1 MARFLQL
8 SDLHVVAPGALCS
21 GVLDTGAI
29 LRAGVDRLLALMPAI
44 GPLDGVLVT
53 GDISE
58 DGSAASYDRAQQE
71 LARLGLPVY
80 AVPGN
85 HDSRSTFRAAFA
97 GQTWMPASGAIDW
110 VVDLPDTRLI
120 GLDTLVEGQ
129 GAGRVQPDSL
139 ALLTDALNGAGAR
152 ATVVALHHPPLRTGI
167 RFMDDIG
174 LQNPEDLAAAIP
186 ANCGSV
192 LFVAGHVHGVYLGR
206 IGAHR
211 VVTAPSLCSAFALDR
226 RATARVGFMAGPTGY
241 AVLDTGADE
250 SWTAQPMFMG
260 DGPFDF

>member
-1 MARFLQL
+1 MARFLHL
-8 SDLHVVAPGALCS
+8 TDLHVVAPGTRCS

-29 LRAGVDRLLALMPAI
+29 LRAGVDHILAQMSAI

-58 DGSAASYDRAQQE
+58 DGSAASYE
-71 LARLGLPVY
+71 LARRELARFGLPVY

-85 HDSRSTFRAAFA
+85 HDSRAAFRAVFGGAA
-97 GQTWMPASGAIDW
+97 WMPAAGAIDW

-129 GAGRVQPDSL
+129 GAGRLQPDSL
-139 ALLTDALNGAGAR
+139 EFLTHALNGAGAR
-152 ATVVALHHPPLRTGI
+152 AVVVALHHPPLRTGI
-167 RFMDDIG
+167 RFMDNIG
-174 LQNPEDLAAAIP
+174 LENTHDLAAAMP
-186 ANCGSV
+186 ANCAPV
-192 LFVAGHVHGVYLGR
+192 IFVAGHVHGVYLGR

-226 RATARVGFMAGPTGY
+226 RANARVGFLTGPTGY
-241 AVLDTGADE
+241 ALLDTGPDD
-250 SWTAQPMFMG
+250 SWTAQPLFMG

>member
-8 SDLHVVAPGALCS
+8 TDLHVVAPGSLCS

-29 LRAGVDRLLALMPAI
+29 LRAGVDRILAQMPAI

-53 GDISE
+53 GDISD
-58 DGSAASYDRAQQE
+58 DGSAESYDLAQRE
-71 LARLGLPVY
+71 LARFGLPVY

-85 HDSRSTFRAAFA
+85 HDSRGAFRAAFG
-97 GQTWMPASGAIDW
+97 GQVGMPASGLVDW

-129 GAGRVQPDSL
+129 GAGRLQPDSL
-139 ALLTDALNGAGAR
+139 AFLTRALAGAGTR
-152 ATVVALHHPPLRTGI
+152 AVVVALHHPPMRIGI
-167 RFMDDIG
+167 RFMDNIG
-174 LQNPEDLAAAIP
+174 LENTNDLAAAIP
-186 ANCGSV
+186 ANCAPV
-192 LFVAGHVHGVYLGR
+192 IFVAGHVHGVYLGR

-226 RATARVGFMAGPTGY
+226 RTDARVGFLTGPTGY
-241 AVLDTGADE
+241 ALLDTGPDD
-250 SWTAQPMFMG
+250 SWTAQPLFTG

>member
-8 SDLHVVAPGALCS
+8 TDLHVVAPETLCS
-21 GVLDTGAI
+21 GLLDTRAI
-29 LRAGVDRLLALMPAI
+29 LRDSVDSILAQMPAI

-58 DGSAASYDRAQQE
+58 DGSAESYDLVLHE
-71 LARLGLPVY
+71 LGRFGLPLY

-85 HDSRSTFRAAFA
+85 HDRRGPFRAAFA
-97 GQTWMPASGAIDW
+97 GQAWMPASGVIDW

-129 GAGRVQPDSL
+129 GAGRVQPESL
-139 ALLTDALNGAGAR
+139 AFLSDALKGVAAR
-152 ATVVALHHPPLRTGI
+152 AVVVALHHPPLRTGI
-167 RFMDDIG
+167 RFMDAIG
-174 LQNPEDLAAAIP
+174 LENPEALAAAIP
-186 ANCGSV
+186 ETCGPV
-192 LFVAGHVHGVYLGR
+192 LFVAGHVHGVYLSQ

-211 VVTAPSLCSAFALDR
+211 VATAPSLCSAFVLDR
-226 RATARVGFMAGPTGY
+226 RRDAHVGFLTGPTGY
-241 AVLDTGADE
+241 AILDTGPDAL
-250 SWTAQPMFMG
+250 WTPQPLYRW

>member
-1 MARFLQL
+1 MARLLQL
-8 SDLHVVAPGALCS
+8 TDLHVVAPGTQCS

-29 LRAGVDRLLALMPAI
+29 LGAAVDRILAQMTAI

-58 DGSAASYDRAQQE
+58 DGSAPSYDLARRE
-71 LARLGLPVY
+71 LARFGLPVY

-85 HDSRSTFRAAFA
+85 HDSRSAFRAAFGAQA
-97 GQTWMPASGAIDW
+97 GMLDW

-129 GAGRVQPDSL
+129 GAGRLQPDSL
-139 ALLTDALNGAGAR
+139 EFLTGALNGAGAR
-152 ATVVALHHPPLRTGI
+152 AAVVALHHPPLKTGI
-167 RFMDDIG
+167 RFMDNIG
-174 LQNPEDLAAAIP
+174 LENTADLAAAIP
-186 ANCGSV
+186 ADCASV
-192 LFVAGHVHGVYLGR
+192 IFVAGHVHGVYIGR

-226 RATARVGFMAGPTGY
+226 RANAPVGFMTGPTGY
-241 AVLDTGADE
+241 AILDTGPDD
-250 SWTAQPMFMG
+250 SWTAQPLFMG
-260 DGPFDF
+260 DGPYDF

>member
-1 MARFLQL
+1 MARLLQL
-8 SDLHVVAPGALCS
+8 SDLHVVAPGKLCS

-29 LRAGVDRLLALMPAI
+29 LRAGVDRILAQMPAI

-58 DGSAASYDRAQQE
+58 DGSAESYDLAQRE

-85 HDSRSTFRAAFA
+85 HDNRAAFRAAFRA
-97 GQTWMPASGAIDW
+97 QAWMSAAGAIDW

-129 GAGRVQPDSL
+129 GAGRVQPDTL
-139 ALLTDALNGAGAR
+139 AFLTQALAGAR
-152 ATVVALHHPPLRTGI
+152 ARAVVVALHHPPMRTGI
-167 RFMDDIG
+167 RFMDNIG
-174 LQNPEDLAAAIP
+174 LENTAELAAAIP
-186 ANCGSV
+186 ATCGPV
-192 LFVAGHVHGVYLGR
+192 MFVAGHVHGVYLGR
-206 IGAHR
+206 IGVHR
-211 VVTAPSLCSAFALDR
+211 VVTAPSLCSAFALDKR
-226 RATARVGFMAGPTGY
+226 PDARVGFLTGPTGY
-241 AVLDTGADE
+241 ALLDTGADD
-250 SWTAQPMFMG
+250 SWTAQPLVLG

>member
-1 MARFLQL
+1 MARFLHL
-8 SDLHVVAPGALCS
+8 TDLHVVAPGTLCS
-21 GVLDTGAI
+21 GVPDTGAI
-29 LRAGVDRLLALMPAI
+29 LRAAVDRILGLMPAI

-58 DGSAASYDRAQQE
+58 DRSAASYDLAQRE
-71 LARLGLPVY
+71 LARFGLPVF

-85 HDSRSTFRAAFA
+85 HDSRNAFRAVFG
-97 GQTWMPASGAIDW
+97 GQAWMPAGGPADW

-129 GAGRVQPDSL
+129 GAGRLQRESL
-139 ALLTDALNGAGAR
+139 ALLTYALNGAGAR
-152 ATVVALHHPPLRTGI
+152 AVVVALHHPPLRTGI
-167 RFMDDIG
+167 RFMDNIR
-174 LQNPEDLAAAIP
+174 LENAEDLAAAIP

-226 RATARVGFMAGPTGY
+226 RSDARVGFHTGPTGY
-241 AVLDTGADE
+241 ALLDTGPE
-250 SWTAQPMFMG
+250 GCWTAQPLFMG
-260 DGPFDF
+260 HSLFDF

>member
-1 MARFLQL
+1 MARLLQL
-8 SDLHVVAPGALCS
+8 TDLHVVAPGTLCS

-29 LRAGVDRLLALMPAI
+29 LQRAVDRLLAQMPAI

-53 GDISE
+53 GDISD
-58 DGSAASYDRAQQE
+58 DGSAASYDLAQQE
-71 LARLGLPVY
+71 LARLGLTVY

-85 HDSRSTFRAAFA
+85 HDNRSAFRAAFGGQA
-97 GQTWMPASGAIDW
+97 GLLDW

-139 ALLTDALNGAGAR
+139 AFLTQALVSAGGR
-152 ATVVALHHPPLRTGI
+152 ALAVALHHPPLRTGI
-167 RFMDDIG
+167 RFMDEIG
-174 LQNPEDLAAAIP
+174 LENAAALAAAIP
-186 ANCGSV
+186 ADCGPIT
-192 LFVAGHVHGVYLGR
+192 FVAGHVHGVYLGR

-211 VVTAPSLCSAFALDR
+211 VVTAPSLCSAFAFDR
-226 RATARVGFMAGPTGY
+226 RANAPVGFMTGPTGY
-241 AVLDTGADE
+241 AILDTGPDNI
-250 SWTAQPMFMG
+250 WTAQPLFMG

>member
-8 SDLHVVAPGALCS
+8 TDLHVVAPGTLCS

-29 LRAGVDRLLALMPAI
+29 LRAGVDRILAQMPAI
-44 GPLDGVLVT
+44 SPLDGILAT

-58 DGSAASYDRAQQE
+58 DGSAASYDLALQE
-71 LARLGLPVY
+71 LMRLGLPVY

-85 HDSRSTFRAAFA
+85 HDSRSAFRAAFG
-97 GQTWMPASGAIDW
+97 GQAWLPASGCIDW

-129 GAGRVQPDSL
+129 GAGRLQPESL
-139 ALLTDALNGAGAR
+139 EFLTYALNGAGAR
-152 ATVVALHHPPLRTGI
+152 AMVVALHHPPLRTGI
-167 RFMDDIG
+167 RFMDNIA
-174 LQNPEDLAAAIP
+174 LENTEDLAAAIP
-186 ANCGSV
+186 ANCRPV

-226 RATARVGFMAGPTGY
+226 RANARVGFLTGPTGY
-241 AVLDTGADE
+241 ALVDTGPDD
-250 SWTAQPMFMG
+250 SWTAQPLFIG

>member
-8 SDLHVVAPGALCS
+8 TDLHVVAPGTLCS

-29 LRAGVDRLLALMPAI
+29 LRAGVERILAQMPAI

-58 DGSAASYDRAQQE
+58 DGSAASYDLALRE

-85 HDSRSTFRAAFA
+85 HDSRGAFRAVFG
-97 GQTWMPASGAIDW
+97 GQAWMPAAGMLDW

-129 GAGRVQPDSL
+129 GAGRLQPDSL
-139 ALLTDALNGAGAR
+139 EFLNLALNGAGAR
-152 ATVVALHHPPLRTGI
+152 AAVVALHHPPLRTGI
-167 RFMDDIG
+167 RFMDNIG
-174 LQNPEDLAAAIP
+174 LENPEDLAAAIP

-206 IGAHR
+206 IGPHR
-211 VVTAPSLCSAFALDR
+211 VVTAPSFCSAFALDR
-226 RATARVGFMAGPTGY
+226 RANARVGFLTGPTGY
-241 AVLDTGADE
+241 ALLDTGPDE
-250 SWTAQPMFMG
+250 SWTAQPLFMG
-260 DGPFDF
+260 DGPIDF